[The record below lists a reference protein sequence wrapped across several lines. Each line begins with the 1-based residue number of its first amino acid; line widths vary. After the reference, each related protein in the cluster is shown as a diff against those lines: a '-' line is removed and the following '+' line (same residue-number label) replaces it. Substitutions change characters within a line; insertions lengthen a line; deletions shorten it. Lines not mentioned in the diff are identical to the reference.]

1 LWEAHATFGTKQM
14 PAFPDAQRLELVN
27 SPLELVVCQLR
38 FPMVLALAGGQ
49 PPEEFGRRVQG
60 TYPVAKKKQT
70 VNFEIVG
77 ESAVQKSSVTWVFED
92 QDSEWTV
99 SLASNFVALEA
110 KKYVRF
116 ADFLERF
123 EQVLQITREAF
134 QVQLMERLGLRYVD
148 HLSRTLQPRLPEN
161 WTSQINGAI
170 LPARPMR
177 AEGEAQ
183 TANLETRFA
192 MGDSLL
198 AIRSVF
204 VEKDFPGVTEDE
216 LILDFDCYS
225 EKRRNLDGVRA
236 ELERFR
242 TESYKAFRWAIG
254 DLIQYFEVRT

>member
-1 LWEAHATFGTKQM
+1 M
-14 PAFPDAQRLELVN
+14 PAFPDAPRLELVN

-49 PPEEFGRRVQG
+49 PPEGFGRRIQG

-99 SLASNFVALEA
+99 SLASNFIALET

-116 ADFLERF
+116 ADYLERF
-123 EQVLQITREAF
+123 EQLLQHARETF
-134 QVQLMERLGLRYVD
+134 EVRLMERLGLRYVD
-148 HLSRTLQPRLPEN
+148 HLSSSLQPQLPAN
-161 WTSQINGAI
+161 WTDQINGAI

-177 AEGEAQ
+177 VQGETQ
-183 TANLETRFA
+183 TANMETRFA
-192 MGDSLL
+192 MGDSIL

-204 VEKDFPGVTEDE
+204 VEKNFPGITEHE

-225 EKRRNLDGVRA
+225 EKRRNLDGVRG

-254 DLIQYFEVRT
+254 DLIQHFEVRA